1 MKKLFKDFML
11 LYYSETKLPS
21 PRDIGLDFG
30 IIARFED
37 ISCNIYYLSTGFYIN
52 IPWAWVDL
60 FSSLDTY
67 DGARLGT
74 MAICDD
80 IEKTITLFLMFTHEL
95 YGKHGKNVLKIL
107 EAILDNKEAVR
118 KFRSW
123 YVDEFNKTL
132 GEISIYSSD
141 KIIKI

>member
-67 DGARLGT
+67 DGAR
-74 MAICDD
+74 
-80 IEKTITLFLMFTHEL
+80 
-95 YGKHGKNVLKIL
+95 
-107 EAILDNKEAVR
+107 
-118 KFRSW
+118 
-123 YVDEFNKTL
+123 
-132 GEISIYSSD
+132 
-141 KIIKI
+141 